1 MKWQTFTPT
10 SKFLNKCQDDCQ
22 AGESAEN
29 SNTGNVML
37 SFSHGDGGVGVDGDI
52 ALVSADR
59 DHPFFVSGQG
69 WSSCSPSSSLDR

>member
-1 MKWQTFTPT
+1 MVNFIQLQR
-10 SKFLNKCQDDCQ
+10 SLVSKCQEDCQ
-22 AGESAEN
+22 VGVSAEN
-29 SNTGNVML
+29 SNTGSVML
-37 SFSHGDGGVGVDGDI
+37 SFSHGSGGVDGDV